1 MCSSD
6 LAQKLTDG
14 MLLHITPSSLQV
26 DASGDAIANVCNS
39 CTPDLRKNKT
49 PAMSL
54 ANGMWI
60 GDVPLELKVL
70 TLPEH
75 LLVSRFFPA
84 TYIVKLYPKKKGARN
99 WASGLHSGLRGN
111 VSTYCLNTD
120 QIAHLSSS
128 HVMPP
133 SSAIL
138 ASTIGVTFVGPKNL
152 PQRTMPGFLQVNRNR
167 IRLALEW
174 RSEEHTSELQSPA

>member
-1 MCSSD
+1 
-6 LAQKLTDG
+6 
-14 MLLHITPSSLQV
+14 MLLHITPLSLQV
-26 DASGDAIANVCNS
+26 NASGDAIANICNS
-39 CTPDLRKNKT
+39 CTLDLRKNKT

-70 TLPEH
+70 TLPEC
-75 LLVSRFFPA
+75 LLVSCFFPA
-84 TYIVKLYPKKKGARN
+84 AYIVKLYPKKKGACN
-99 WASGLHSGLRGN
+99 WASGLHSGLHGN

-120 QIAHLSSS
+120 QITHLSSS

-138 ASTIGVTFVGPKNL
+138 ASTISITFVGPKNL
-152 PQRTMPGFLQVNRNR
+152 PQRMMPGFL
-167 IRLALEW
+167 
-174 RSEEHTSELQSPA
+174 